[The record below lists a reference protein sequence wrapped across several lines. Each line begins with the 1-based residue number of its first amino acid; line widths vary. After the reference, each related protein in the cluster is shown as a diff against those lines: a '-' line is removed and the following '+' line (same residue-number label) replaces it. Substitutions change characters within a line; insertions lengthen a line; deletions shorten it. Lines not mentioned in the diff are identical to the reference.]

1 MGNRQNE
8 EWCYYDNRQISP
20 IYLNVYEKVLAL
32 PGTQT
37 LMQSVIDRMNGV
49 TVVNMVVVEQEQY
62 YEWVPSVEFNLA
74 VPGRSDFIKTGGCR
88 TPDVRIGFEPIDFAP
103 TTDEILNLFET
114 NVYENGPIHMH
125 GLMNMYSVRNGTKGN
140 KNKFVPW
147 FLCRTLKGPEITAA
161 KDENERRLT
170 REASRFIRDPECNAQ
185 YIEARNRVG
194 KKGVIKQLQNLKH
207 LPLETIKEAL
217 NEFLCMDVMD
227 EDA

>member
-1 MGNRQNE
+1 MGRPNDD
-8 EWCYYDNRQISP
+8 WCYYDNRQISS
-20 IYLNVYEKVLAL
+20 IYLTVYEKVLAL
-32 PGTQT
+32 PGTQAIV
-37 LMQSVIDRMNGV
+37 QAVIDRMNGT
-49 TVVNMVVVEQEQY
+49 TVASMEVVKQDHY
-62 YEWVPSVEFNLA
+62 YEWVPNVEFYLA
-74 VPGRSDFIKTGGCR
+74 VPGRDNFIKTNSTK
-88 TPDVRIGFEPIDFAP
+88 TPDVRITLELIDFTP
-103 TTDEILNLFET
+103 TTEEILSLFEA

-125 GLMNMYSVRNGTKGN
+125 GLMNTYSVRNGTKGN

-147 FLCRTLKGPEITAA
+147 FMCKTLKGPEITAV

-170 REASRFIRDPECNAQ
+170 REASRFVRDPAYNAQ

-194 KKGVIKQLQNLKH
+194 KMGVIKQLQNLKH